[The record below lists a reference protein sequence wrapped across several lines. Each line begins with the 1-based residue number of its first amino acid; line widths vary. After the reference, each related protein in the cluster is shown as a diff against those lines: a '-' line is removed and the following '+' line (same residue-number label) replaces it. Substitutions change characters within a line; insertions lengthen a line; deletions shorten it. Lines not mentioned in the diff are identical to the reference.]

1 MNKASIP
8 FSTVK
13 VGRPKGYFWNHV
25 INSEIIY
32 SEIKLYI
39 GCCGHITE
47 KTDINNEDFSVNP
60 LEFKNEGKIH
70 QKKKW
75 TNTQI
80 LGVEKTYCLSK
91 RDYKKTSYLNTSDE
105 ISEL

>member
-13 VGRPKGYFWNHV
+13 VRRPKGYFCNHV
-25 INSEIIY
+25 INSEI
-32 SEIKLYI
+32 KVYI
-39 GCCGHITE
+39 ERCGHIAE
-47 KTDINNEDFSVNP
+47 KTGINNADFSVNP
-60 LEFKNEGKIH
+60 LGFKNEGKIN
-70 QKKKW
+70 QEKKW

-80 LGVEKTYCLSK
+80 LGVEKTYCLSNC
-91 RDYKKTSYLNTSDE
+91 DYKKTSYLNTSDE